1 MGFAL
6 YSLVQAIVL
15 CLNAVCVLNEQRF
28 LSKLSSSSSSR
39 HRGFGEENWN
49 SPAASSQALH
59 LIRAVQTVV
68 KIPLIALNVMVMTVE
83 VLFG

>member
-15 CLNAVCVLNEQRF
+15 CLNAVCVLNQQRF
-28 LSKLSSSSSSR
+28 LTKLSASSP
-39 HRGFGEENWN
+39 HRGFGEEK
-49 SPAASSQALH
+49 SQAISFRALH

-68 KIPLIALNVMVMTVE
+68 KIPLIALNVTIMSFE
-83 VLFG
+83 LLFG

>member
-15 CLNAVCVLNEQRF
+15 CLNAVCVLNEKRF
-28 LSKLSSSSSSR
+28 LNKISSTSSSH
-39 HRGFGEENWN
+39 HRGFGEDH
-49 SPAASSQALH
+49 SLAVSSRALH
-59 LIRAVQTVV
+59 LIRAVQTVM

>member
-1 MGFAL
+1 MAFAL

-15 CLNAVCVLNEQRF
+15 CLNAVCVLNEERF
-28 LSKLSSSSSSR
+28 LSKLSASAP
-39 HRGFGEENWN
+39 HRGFGEKSNG
-49 SPAASSQALH
+49 AIASQALN
-59 LIRAVQTVV
+59 LVRAVQTVM